1 MPHKLLVATH
11 NTGKVREYR
20 ELLADLPFEVTYL
33 DAEGVTLEV
42 EESGQTFAENA
53 LLKATTYARAT
64 GLWTWADDSGLEVD
78 ALGGAPG
85 VCSARYAGAGASDA
99 DRYRKLLDALTGV
112 PWARRTARFRCV
124 VAVAAPNGVIGTREG
139 TCEGIIAFGPAG
151 SNGFG
156 YDPVFYLPDRGATMA
171 QLSAEVKNEISHRG
185 RAARAAREWLAE
197 MLRDRNSSVD
207 SRSAT

>member
-1 MPHKLLVATH
+1 MTRKLLVATH
-11 NTGKVREYR
+11 NAGKVREYR
-20 ELLADLPFEVTYL
+20 ELLAELPLAVTYL
-33 DAEGVTLEV
+33 DAEGVALEV

-85 VCSARYAGAGASDA
+85 ICSARYAGAAASDA

-124 VAVAAPNGVIGTREG
+124 VALATPDGVTRTSEG
-139 TCEGIIAFGPAG
+139 VCEGIIAFGPTG
-151 SNGFG
+151 NNGFG
-156 YDPVFYLPDRGATMA
+156 YDPVFYLPDRGQTMA
-171 QLSAEVKNEISHRG
+171 QLPAEVKNAISHRG
-185 RAARAAREWLAE
+185 RAARAAQALLAE
-197 MLRDRNSSVD
+197 MLQADGSS
-207 SRSAT
+207 R